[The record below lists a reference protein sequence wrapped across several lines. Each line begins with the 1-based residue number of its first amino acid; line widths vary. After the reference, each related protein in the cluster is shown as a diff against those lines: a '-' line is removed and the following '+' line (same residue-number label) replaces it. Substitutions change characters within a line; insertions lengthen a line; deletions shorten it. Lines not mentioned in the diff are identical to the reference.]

1 VCVLAF
7 AWKTDPEYPLIFVSN
22 RDEYHSRPSKSLERW
37 PNTSVYAPR
46 DLKGGGTWLGFTAD
60 GRWAAITNFRDGIK
74 QIEKPISRG
83 ILVKDFL
90 LSSASPKQYAE
101 EISHKVQTFNGFNL
115 LVGDIESIEYISNRR
130 KSDHVFAET
139 LTEPGI
145 YTLSNHLL
153 NTPWPKTVSLR
164 ETFTKTL
171 MQGETSELN
180 DYIELLQSTETYDQE
195 RLPNTGIPSELEQKL
210 SSIFIVGNEYGTRSS
225 TAMKFNRREHSIQ
238 ILEVQYDS
246 DGVANQNT
254 RLNLSV
260 NHH

>member
-46 DLKGGGTWLGFTAD
+46 DLKGGGTWLGVTAD

-83 ILVKDFL
+83 ILVRDFL

-130 KSDHVFAET
+130 ESDHVFAET

-171 MQGETSELN
+171 VQNETVDLR

-210 SSIFIVGNEYGTRSS
+210 SPIFIVGNEYGTRSS

-246 DGVANQNT
+246 AVIAGQNT
-254 RLNLSV
+254 RLNLAV

>member
-7 AWKTDPEYPLIFVSN
+7 AWKTNPEYPLIFVSN

-130 KSDHVFAET
+130 ESDHVFAET

-164 ETFTKTL
+164 ETFTKAL
-171 MQGETSELN
+171 VQNETVDLR
-180 DYIELLQSTETYDQE
+180 DYIELLQSTETYDHE

-210 SSIFIVGNEYGTRSS
+210 SPIFIVANEYGTRSS

-246 DGVANQNT
+246 DGAANQKT
-254 RLNLSV
+254 RFNFEV
-260 NHH
+260 NHL

>member
-130 KSDHVFAET
+130 ESDHVFAET

-171 MQGETSELN
+171 VQNETVDLR

-210 SSIFIVGNEYGTRSS
+210 SPIFIVGNEYGTRSS
-225 TAMKFNRREHSIQ
+225 TVMKFNKREHSIQ

-246 DGVANQNT
+246 AGIAGQNT
-254 RLNLSV
+254 RLNLAV

>member
-1 VCVLAF
+1 MCVLAF
-7 AWKTDPEYPLIFVSN
+7 AWKTSPEYPLIFVSN
-22 RDEYHSRPSKSLERW
+22 RDEHHSRPSKSLERW

-130 KSDHVFAET
+130 ESDHVFAET

-164 ETFTKTL
+164 ETFTKAL
-171 MQGETSELN
+171 VQNETVDLR
-180 DYIELLQSTETYDQE
+180 DYIELLQSTETYDQT

-210 SSIFIVGNEYGTRSS
+210 SPIFIVGNEYGTRSS
-225 TAMKFNRREHSIQ
+225 TVMKFNKREHSIQ

-246 DGVANQNT
+246 AGIAGQNT
-254 RLNLSV
+254 RLNLAV

>member
-7 AWKTDPEYPLIFVSN
+7 AWKTNSEYPLIFVSN
-22 RDEYHSRPSKSLERW
+22 RDEYHSRPSKSLKRW
-37 PNTSVYAPR
+37 PNTNVYAPR
-46 DLKGGGTWLGFTAD
+46 DLKGGGTWLGFNAD

-74 QIEKPISRG
+74 HIEKPISRG

-101 EISHKVQTFNGFNL
+101 EISHKAQTFNGFNL

-130 KSDHVFAET
+130 ESDHVFAET

-164 ETFTKTL
+164 EKLTQTL
-171 MQGETSELN
+171 MQDETSKLN
-180 DYIELLQSTETYDQE
+180 DYIELLKSTETYGQDQ
-195 RLPNTGIPSELEQKL
+195 LPNTGIPSELEQKL

-225 TAMKFNRREHSIQ
+225 TAMSFNSREHSIQ

-246 DGVANQNT
+246 AGIAGQNT
-254 RLNLSV
+254 RLNLAV

>member
-1 VCVLAF
+1 
-7 AWKTDPEYPLIFVSN
+7 
-22 RDEYHSRPSKSLERW
+22 
-37 PNTSVYAPR
+37 
-46 DLKGGGTWLGFTAD
+46 
-60 GRWAAITNFRDGIK
+60 
-74 QIEKPISRG
+74 
-83 ILVKDFL
+83 
-90 LSSASPKQYAE
+90 
-101 EISHKVQTFNGFNL
+101 TFNGFNL

-130 KSDHVFAET
+130 ESDHVFSET

-164 ETFTKTL
+164 ETFTKAIV
-171 MQGETSELN
+171 QNETVDLR

-210 SSIFIVGNEYGTRSS
+210 SPIFIVGNEYGTRSS
-225 TAMKFNRREHSIQ
+225 TAIKFNKREHSIQ

-246 DGVANQNT
+246 DGAANQNT
-254 RLNLSV
+254 RLNFAV

>member
-130 KSDHVFAET
+130 ESDHVFAET

-164 ETFTKTL
+164 ETFTKAL
-171 MQGETSELN
+171 VQNETVDLR

-210 SSIFIVGNEYGTRSS
+210 SPIFIVGNEYGTRSS
-225 TAMKFNRREHSIQ
+225 TVMKFNKREHSIQ

-246 DGVANQNT
+246 AGIAGQNT
-254 RLNLSV
+254 RLNLAV